1 MTFGAKMSWAPV
13 VTTAVL
19 LFLCVGEGL
28 GAIIDKEDF
37 EVGTPLT
44 ITCSKNAAPQIP
56 DIGNT
61 ISKITL
67 SRTTENTEELLA
79 TYHPANS
86 FEKYEETR
94 PITNGVYEMTGGQ
107 NGNIIGN
114 ANNIILRMTID
125 PAQCSD
131 SAMYKCTFFYY
142 NTDSKELEAAFTDNT
157 TAIAKVQD
165 MAFLALPDEFEYVEG
180 VNITFTCRV
189 MGHENLRIEWKAQ
202 MCPIPGFTTPGFQT
216 WPRAA
221 DIKDMSDQTPP
232 ASQCTAMNHQSELF
246 FSVDGEFCAVKCEVY
261 STMAGG
267 LIPQQSVNKTVTIS
281 DGSSP
286 APNQGNPDSG
296 ELGIG
301 PIIGIVIA
309 VLGVIVIVLLLVYFC
324 WYRKRDKE
332 DKYRDTED
340 GPNNTSNDP
349 YAPPPVFYTKPN
361 KTVSDDKDEKTH
373 GKDYDSGNSR
383 RSKDPYDDAA
393 YSSRG
398 QDDYEDRHKDQDA
411 RPRARPRSRD
421 RGDTRRSRDY
431 DSRQE
436 RGAGEPKYYEDE
448 GRAYA
453 STDISRSEDESADN
467 QTRYKPKPKRRSRAA
482 ERDAEQEKP
491 LHYAELDLP
500 PSRGAD
506 SGGRRGRD
514 RDRERDRGRDP
525 VEYASIRV

>member
-361 KTVSDDKDEKTH
+361 KTVSDDKDEKIGVRNEALDTS
-373 GKDYDSGNSR
+373 YDS
-383 RSKDPYDDAA
+383 KDS
-393 YSSRG
+393 SSRG
-398 QDDYEDRHKDQDA
+398 PPRYMNTDPSGPVMSGLPRYEKDLHRGRANRAYDDEYNNADPDHRYGRDNDA
-411 RPRARPRSRD
+411 RDD
-421 RGDTRRSRDY
+421 RGDRGERSYRRR
-431 DSRQE
+431 E
-436 RGAGEPKYYEDE
+436 
-448 GRAYA
+448 
-453 STDISRSEDESADN
+453 
-467 QTRYKPKPKRRSRAA
+467 
-482 ERDAEQEKP
+482 
-491 LHYAELDLP
+491 
-500 PSRGAD
+500 
-506 SGGRRGRD
+506 D
-514 RDRERDRGRDP
+514 RDRRPRHYSTEDGTDDQGYNIHGMGDP
-525 VEYASIRV
+525 SMGTAI